1 MNTHAY
7 EKSQS
12 STDELSESI
21 YNLLIGAVLCWGFA
35 LNYLMVTG
43 IDPYTIRNIN
53 PLLFVAGYFGLAFG
67 GIFICKKSNNPV
79 ISFIGYNM
87 IVIPFGF
94 IINLAV
100 SASNPTIVAEA
111 IKTTGM
117 VTIAMMCLGSLFPAF
132 FRKIAAA
139 LFISLILVI
148 VAELVNAFFFKA
160 DRGILD
166 WAIVAIFCGYIGV
179 DWGRANSLEKTADN
193 AVDSAASIYI
203 DIVNLFLALLRIL
216 NRR

>member
-7 EKSQS
+7 DTAQS
-12 STDELSESI
+12 SEDELSESM
-21 YNLLIGAVLCWGFA
+21 YNLLIGSVLCWGFV

-43 IDPYTIRNIN
+43 IDPNAISSVS
-53 PLLFVAGYFGLAFG
+53 PLLFFAGYFGLAFG
-67 GIFICKKSNNPV
+67 GIAICNTSDNPL

-87 IVIPFGF
+87 IVVPFGF

-100 SASNPTIVAEA
+100 NAANPTIVAEA

-132 FRKIAAA
+132 FRKIAGA

-148 VAELVNAFFFKA
+148 LAELVNLFFFKA
-160 DRGILD
+160 DRGFLD

-179 DWGRANSLEKTADN
+179 DWGRANSLAKTADN
-193 AVDSAASIYI
+193 AVDSAAHIYI

-216 NRR
+216 SRR